1 MKYYL
6 LRRILLFIPALLV
19 ISLLVFGLGQIM
31 PGDPVERLAGQVE
44 DFAGAEQ
51 YHRHLEQYRQTRN
64 QMGLNLP
71 VFYFSVLPAAVSP
84 ELREIPLERD
94 RERLRSLMLEI
105 GHSEKI
111 IEFFRISLEFSL
123 TTAKSQRPYCPE
135 PNQLNVLLRQLQN
148 TSNTSDL
155 SRLKVLLN
163 EVHVSKECD
172 LKQQFD
178 QLLSSV
184 NGLLEIEKEGG
195 LLRPVLYWNG
205 TQNRYH
211 RWISSALAGDWG
223 RSMRDGQEVGK
234 KIIPALKYT
243 LILSVW
249 SILLTFLI
257 GIPLG
262 MFLAVTEKKQLKR
275 LIRNLLYALYAMPLF
290 WMATM
295 AIVFFTT
302 NEYGSW
308 TNIFPSSTQIMIQTT
323 TGHWFSFGT
332 LSYLL
337 LPVLCM
343 AFSGAAFVARQMEE
357 SALRE
362 KYKAYLSMSALK
374 GNSNLRTIFKHWFP
388 NAIFPL
394 ITLSAAVLPS
404 LISGSVVI
412 EVIFNI
418 PGMGRLLWDSIFAQD
433 WNTLMAILLLGG
445 VLTMFGQLL
454 ADIFYKKADPRVKY
468 D

>member
-1 MKYYL
+1 MKSYL
-6 LRRILLFIPALLV
+6 LRRILLFIPALLI

-44 DFAGAEQ
+44 DFTGAEQ
-51 YHRHLEQYRQTRN
+51 HHRQLEQYRQTRN
-64 QMGLNLP
+64 QLGLNLP

-84 ELREIPLERD
+84 GLREIPLERD
-94 RERLRSLMLEI
+94 RKRLRLLMLEK
-105 GHSEKI
+105 GHAEKI
-111 IEFFRISLEFSL
+111 IAFHRISSEFSL
-123 TTAKSQRPYCPE
+123 ATAKSQGADCPGSTE
-135 PNQLNVLLRQLQN
+135 LNVLLRQLEN
-148 TSNTSDL
+148 TSHTKDL
-155 SRLKVLLN
+155 SRLRELLS
-163 EVHVSKECD
+163 EMHISEDCD
-172 LKQQFD
+172 LRLEFD
-178 QLLSSV
+178 QLLNSV
-184 NGLLEIEKEGG
+184 NGLLEVEKERG
-195 LLRPVLYWNG
+195 LLRPVFYWNG

-211 RWISSALAGDWG
+211 QWISSVFSGDWG

-243 LILSVW
+243 LVLSVW

-257 GIPLG
+257 GIPAG
-262 MFLAVTEKKQLKR
+262 MYLAVTEKKFTKR
-275 LIRNLLYALYAMPLF
+275 LIRNFLYALYAMPLF
-290 WMATM
+290 WMATL
-295 AIVFFTT
+295 AIIFFTT

-323 TGHWFSFGT
+323 TGHWLSFTT
-332 LSYLL
+332 LGYLL

-343 AFSGAAFVARQMEE
+343 ALSGAAFVARQMEE

-362 KYKAYLSMSALK
+362 KYKAYLSMSSLK
-374 GNSNLRTIFKHWFP
+374 GNSSLRTIFKHWLP
-388 NAIFPL
+388 NALFPL

-445 VLTMFGQLL
+445 FLTMLGQLL